1 MSWISSPVICVSG
14 TYPWIGIERVHTFGD
29 HVYKSYTHQ
38 KHGKRYS
45 VKVFEKSGQYCLRF
59 KSKTKPDFNYIQ
71 KRVAAYFHKTYQ
83 LTIEL
88 GPLTYCKSVK
98 LLLPFKQEEPNNG

>member
-14 TYPWIGIERVHTFGD
+14 TYPWIGDEKVHTFGA
-29 HVYKSYTHQ
+29 HVFKSYTHQ

-59 KSKTKPDFNYIQ
+59 KSKIKPDYDYIQ

-83 LTIEL
+83 LTLEL
-88 GPLTYCKSVK
+88 RLKTYCKKPKYVI
-98 LLLPFKQEEPNNG
+98 PF